1 MTTTAT
7 PAARSSRTVLF
18 VILQLALIGAA
29 AGWSSVRYS
38 QFGQPGQLPS
48 LRDKPLEIRPL
59 YDQPVVVT
67 DEQLQRVLVKLRPK
81 NLQEKSRINHI
92 DHALRFWGLP
102 AKFDDPTV
110 FNGSELREVLTDTG
124 RFKKQFGEQA
134 KPLLLETRRGVR
146 VRVAEGVMSSSHVD
160 HTLAG
165 LAEVG
170 TPLDFPV
177 KTATRATNYRAMLEQ
192 SLRDFSLNQV
202 EYEWSAMAYALFLP
216 PAKGWRT
223 SEGQEVTF
231 DLLADRIM
239 RQELPQGV
247 CFGNHRLYTLVVLLR
262 IDEEAS
268 PILSPEKRE
277 QIITFLADMT
287 QRLVR
292 SQNAEGFW
300 DGDWPTRGSGGGEKP
315 EKTSGDTNSD
325 RILATGHALEW
336 WAMVPKSAAERLHP
350 PRDVLVRGGQW
361 LVKTIDALTPEQ
373 TENYFTF
380 LSHAGRALSLW
391 RNHFPYEVSLNK

>member
-1 MTTTAT
+1 MTNSTV
-7 PAARSSRTVLF
+7 PAARPPRIVPF
-18 VILQLALIGAA
+18 VILQLIVLGAA
-29 AGWSSVRYS
+29 GGWSSQRFTQV
-38 QFGQPGQLPS
+38 GQQSALPA
-48 LRDKPLEIRPL
+48 LREKPLEVRPL

-67 DEQLQRVLVKLRPK
+67 DEQLQRVLTKLRPK

-102 AKFDDPTV
+102 AKFGDPTL
-110 FNGSELREVLTDTG
+110 FDGTELREVLTSDV
-124 RFKKQFGEQA
+124 RFKKLFGDNA
-134 KPLLLETRRGVR
+134 KSLLLDTRGGVR

-177 KTATRATNYRAMLEQ
+177 KTATRETNYRAILQQ
-192 SLRDFSLNQV
+192 SMRDFSLNQV
-202 EYEWSAMAYALFLP
+202 EYEWSSMAYALFLP
-216 PAKGWRT
+216 PAKSFRT

-231 DLLADRIM
+231 DLLAERIM

-262 IDEEAS
+262 IDEESS

-277 QIITFLADMT
+277 AIITFLADMT

-300 DGDWPTRGSGGGEKP
+300 DGDWPTGGNGGDKP

-336 WAMVPKSAAERLHP
+336 WSMVPKSTAERLHP
-350 PRDVLVRGGQW
+350 PRDTLVRAGQW

-391 RNHFPYEVSLNK
+391 RNKFPYEVSLK